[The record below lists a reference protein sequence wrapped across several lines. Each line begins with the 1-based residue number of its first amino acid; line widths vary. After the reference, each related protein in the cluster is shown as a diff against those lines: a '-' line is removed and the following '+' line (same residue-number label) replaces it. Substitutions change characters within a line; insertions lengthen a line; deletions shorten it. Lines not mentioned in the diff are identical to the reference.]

1 MNILAGFLRAL
12 RGGGSDAAYT
22 CKMGVPTLCSMG
34 VEGEFNHTVEEY
46 ANVYSL
52 FARAKL
58 AIGILL
64 KVAGK

>member
-1 MNILAGFLRAL
+1 
-12 RGGGSDAAYT
+12 
-22 CKMGVPTLCSMG
+22 MGVPTLCSMG

-46 ANVYSL
+46 ANVDSL